1 MNHLVDLLCLCLLCL
16 TGKTLCDKNEPPV
29 NVEED
34 SDVVL
39 PCSLS
44 TKEDIEF
51 KLFVWRKVPQK
62 YEGWKEVFQ
71 YNAGIHYNKGRGGQ
85 SEEFK
90 GRVSHFQDELKH
102 GDASI
107 TIRNTK
113 MADSGEYSCYFP
125 NLQTPQ
131 TFYIKLVVGEPSKVI
146 KVEEDSDVVLP
157 CALSTKENITSG
169 LFDWKKDPQRYEGQ
183 KEVFMYVEGI
193 HYNNGLG
200 GQTEEF
206 KGRVSHFQ
214 DELKHGNASIT
225 IRNTKMADSGVYS
238 CYFPRLQT
246 PQIFY
251 IKLDVVGRVL
261 KDRSGENIPG
271 AAPKPFVAILDQTK
285 DRSLLQCDVHGDPEP
300 EVEWRDS
307 AGNKLPAETQV
318 EPIRN
323 LFYVTLRTTVTQTDR
338 YRCVATQKTISHQV
352 SNEISV
358 ITWLSPGWII
368 LIVVAVVVAV
378 VAVVNVVV
386 VIAVAVF
393 VKMGYITLYRIKGPS
408 LGWIILIVVL
418 TPVAGVLALMMLV
431 YKGYIILDQ
440 KKKFIKV
447 KEGRDV
453 TLPCSLS
460 TKEDLTSKRFIWR
473 KRPEERGEWP
483 TVFLYEGQRKEV
495 EGQDKHFQGRVE
507 YFPEE
512 LKQGNVSIKIK
523 KTTKADSG
531 YYVCDH
537 LDLQNP
543 QLFIVQLVVVDAS
556 TQKKKKHDSI
566 I

>member
-1 MNHLVDLLCLCLLCL
+1 MDLLPLLPLLCLCLLTCSGVTSAQQNHYTAADGVRSKRYKAVRGDLPDPDVLKVDEAYRDFTADLAPLTTTLSISRDVPLVDSAFGTVQEGSPVSYPVPVSRVVIHHPDAPPPPPLPLDGLRLDPTTFSSSEESNYSTNMNHLVDLLCLCLLCL

-62 YEGWKEVFQ
+62 YE
-71 YNAGIHYNKGRGGQ
+71 
-85 SEEFK
+85 
-90 GRVSHFQDELKH
+90 
-102 GDASI
+102 
-107 TIRNTK
+107 
-113 MADSGEYSCYFP
+113 
-125 NLQTPQ
+125 
-131 TFYIKLVVGEPSKVI
+131 EPSKVI

-261 KDRSGENIPG
+261 KDRSGENIP
-271 AAPKPFVAILDQTK
+271 
-285 DRSLLQCDVHGDPEP
+285 
-300 EVEWRDS
+300 
-307 AGNKLPAETQV
+307 
-318 EPIRN
+318 
-323 LFYVTLRTTVTQTDR
+323 
-338 YRCVATQKTISHQV
+338 
-352 SNEISV
+352 
-358 ITWLSPGWII
+358 
-368 LIVVAVVVAV
+368 
-378 VAVVNVVV
+378 
-386 VIAVAVF
+386 
-393 VKMGYITLYRIKGPS
+393 GPS

-543 QLFIVQLVVVDAS
+543 QLFIVQLVVVDGEYF
-556 TQKKKKHDSI
+556 D
-566 I
+566 

>member
-1 MNHLVDLLCLCLLCL
+1 MDLLPLLPLLCLCLLTCSGV
-16 TGKTLCDKNEPPV
+16 TSAQQNRPAVT
-29 NVEED
+29 VEED

-39 PCSLS
+39 PYSLS
-44 TKEDIEF
+44 TKENVEF
-51 KLFVWRKVPQK
+51 KLFVWTKALQK
-62 YEGWKEVFQ
+62 
-71 YNAGIHYNKGRGGQ
+71 
-85 SEEFK
+85 
-90 GRVSHFQDELKH
+90 
-102 GDASI
+102 
-107 TIRNTK
+107 
-113 MADSGEYSCYFP
+113 
-125 NLQTPQ
+125 
-131 TFYIKLVVGEPSKVI
+131 
-146 KVEEDSDVVLP
+146 
-157 CALSTKENITSG
+157 
-169 LFDWKKDPQRYEGQ
+169 YEGQ

-193 HYNNGLG
+193 HYNNGRD
-200 GQTEEF
+200 GQSEEF
-206 KGRVSHFQ
+206 KGRVFNFQ
-214 DELKHGNASIT
+214 DELKHGDASIT
-225 IRNTKMADSGVYS
+225 IRNIKISDNGVYS
-238 CYFPRLQT
+238 CYFPRLQPRQT
-246 PQIFY
+246 FY
-251 IKLDVVGRVL
+251 INLVVGRVL

>member
-1 MNHLVDLLCLCLLCL
+1 MDLLPLLPLLCLCLLTCSGV
-16 TGKTLCDKNEPPV
+16 TSAQQNQPPV

-131 TFYIKLVVGEPSKVI
+131 TFYIKL
-146 KVEEDSDVVLP
+146 
-157 CALSTKENITSG
+157 
-169 LFDWKKDPQRYEGQ
+169 
-183 KEVFMYVEGI
+183 
-193 HYNNGLG
+193 
-200 GQTEEF
+200 
-206 KGRVSHFQ
+206 
-214 DELKHGNASIT
+214 
-225 IRNTKMADSGVYS
+225 
-238 CYFPRLQT
+238 
-246 PQIFY
+246 
-251 IKLDVVGRVL
+251 VVGRVL